1 MTKETYIGVIKK
13 MKWNQIPLGPLQ
25 TNCYILSDDESCV
38 IFDPGEEPQK
48 IIQYIQTK
56 KLKPQAVLLTHAHFD
71 HIGALDVI
79 REQYQIPAY
88 VHEKEAKWLMDPA
101 LNGSQRWFPNDV
113 VRLKPAEHVLSS
125 EQEISIGKFHFQLFE
140 TPGHSPGSISY
151 YLKEHGMVFSGDVLF
166 LNSVG
171 RTDLPGGN
179 EGQLIQSIETK
190 LLTLPDDTIVF
201 PGHGPVTTIRDEREN
216 NPFL

>member
-1 MTKETYIGVIKK
+1 
-13 MKWNQIPLGPLQ
+13 MKWKQIPLGPLQ
-25 TNCYILSDDESCV
+25 TNCYVLSNEQSCI
-38 IFDPGEEPQK
+38 IFDPGEEPEK
-48 IIQYIQTK
+48 IIQYIGTK
-56 KLKPQAVLLTHAHFD
+56 KLQPIAVLLTHAHFD

-79 REQYQIPAY
+79 REQYHIPAY
-88 VHEKEAKWLMDPA
+88 IHQKEAKWLLDA
-101 LNGSQRWFPNDV
+101 ELNGSKRWFPDHPLC
-113 VRLKPAEHVLSS
+113 LKPAEHILSG
-125 EQEISIGKFHFQLFE
+125 EQELIIGPFQFQLLE

-151 YLKEHGMVFSGDVLF
+151 YVKDQGMLFSGDVLF

-179 EGQLIQSIETK
+179 QAELFKSIEQK

-201 PGHGPVTTIRDEREN
+201 PGHGPVTMIGDERAN

>member
-1 MTKETYIGVIKK
+1 

-25 TNCYILSDDESCV
+25 TNCYILSDDQTCI

-48 IIQYIQTK
+48 LIQYIQTK
-56 KLKPQAVLLTHAHFD
+56 KLQPLAVLLTHAHFD
-71 HIGALDVI
+71 HIGALDAI
-79 REQYQIPAY
+79 REHYQIPAY
-88 VHEKEAKWLMDPA
+88 IHQREAKWLSDPA
-101 LNGSQRWFPNDV
+101 LNGSQRWFPDCPM
-113 VRLKPAEHVLSS
+113 RLKPAEHVLTS
-125 EQEISIGKFHFQLFE
+125 EQELTIGSFHFQLFE

-151 YLKEHGMVFSGDVLF
+151 YLKDKGMLFSGDVLF

-179 EGQLIQSIETK
+179 HDELLQSIENK
-190 LLTLPDDTIVF
+190 LLPLPDDTIVC
-201 PGHGPVTTIRDEREN
+201 PGHGPVTTIGDERVS